1 MGEAGRGP
9 SSTIN
14 KQVALFPKKLYPY
27 STMAMDTLFGRL
39 SLLPRFIQ
47 FGNGEPRK
55 AHFLGKKEA
64 TPIEG
69 QQDQGGKNDKAPQ
82 KPSTNKYR
90 SLESLTIGEV
100 EYVIEQFRAQL
111 VPSPT
116 PEWIAKN
123 YFCQLPLK
131 RKGERPSVVFGRV
144 KTCFPSDG
152 NLQNIEEME
161 MYFPRTDAPPD
172 VLHLR
177 AHDIALEKPVQTYC
191 VGVKFYV
198 SEQEMADFS
207 QSENIFIEKGF
218 APLYENGTLDLLDV
232 NEQNDS
238 ALPWIQVV
246 GSEWF
251 ASIPDSLQEEI
262 RVNLRELVRRGH
274 ILFNYHP
281 RRHALRYLSLNEEL
295 DFNYRFSEHFLVAP
309 QNTEQTLKKV
319 EESFNEIFMLRTG

>member
-1 MGEAGRGP
+1 
-9 SSTIN
+9 
-14 KQVALFPKKLYPY
+14 
-27 STMAMDTLFGRL
+27 MAMDTLFGRL

-161 MYFPRTDAPPD
+161 MYFPRPEAAPD
-172 VLHLR
+172 ILHLYPD
-177 AHDIALEKPVQTYC
+177 DIALHKPAYSFC
-191 VGVKFYV
+191 VGVRMYLSE
-198 SEQEMADFS
+198 SEQMDFS
-207 QSENIFIEKGF
+207 HSENIFIEKGF
-218 APLYENGTLDLLDV
+218 APLYTSGYGELLDI
-232 NEQNDS
+232 NEQS
-238 ALPWIQVV
+238 LSSMHWLHVF

-251 ASIPDSLQEEI
+251 ATIPDSMQPEI
-262 RVNLRELVRRGH
+262 RQKIQDLVRWNKR
-274 ILFNYHP
+274 LLNYHP
-281 RRHALRYLSLNEEL
+281 KRYALRYRSLNDEL
-295 DFNYRFSEHFLVAP
+295 EFQHGFTEHFLVMP
-309 QNTEQTLKKV
+309 QDTGQVLKKV
-319 EESFNEIFMLRTG
+319 EENFGEIMMQGMV

>member
-1 MGEAGRGP
+1 M
-9 SSTIN
+9 
-14 KQVALFPKKLYPY
+14 ALETAFR
-27 STMAMDTLFGRL
+27 RL
-39 SLLPRFIQ
+39 GFLPDFIQ
-47 FGNGEPRK
+47 TGNEEPRK
-55 AHFLGKKEA
+55 AHWLGNKSKPSA
-64 TPIEG
+64 TPDND
-69 QQDQGGKNDKAPQ
+69 QKQGGNDDPPRRRAD
-82 KPSTNKYR
+82 SRGYR
-90 SLESLTIGEV
+90 SLASLTLGEV
-100 EYVIEQFRAQL
+100 EYAYSYFKAQL

-116 PEWIAKN
+116 EGWVAKN
-123 YFCQLPLK
+123 YFCTLPLK
-131 RKGERPSVVFGRV
+131 RRGEDRPPLVFGRA
-144 KTCFPSDG
+144 KTVYPADG
-152 NLQNIEEME
+152 HVYNIEEME

-218 APLYENGTLDLLDV
+218 APLYDNSYLDLLDV

-295 DFNYRFSEHFLVAP
+295 DFNYGFSEHFLVAP
-309 QNTEQTLKKV
+309 QNTEQTLNKV
-319 EESFNEIFMLRTG
+319 EQSFNEIFMLRTG